1 MDIILDWVMITIS
14 TIIMYKVYKNII
26 YFKNSSIANYIIAI
40 IYVFCVLPII
50 LNYFIGIPSYSTVYW
65 YKPFIKA
72 MNNSLV
78 NVIYDIYILLIIV
91 ILYVLFATKKVK
103 VELKRENTLT
113 SLFKNNKIIA
123 LLLIVSPLIVILCT
137 GTLKNYTVYN
147 VSSARGF
154 SESSKIS
161 LVTPTLLLSTITFFS
176 VCFKDN
182 FNFKKVV
189 ISLIYFICIV
199 WISGKRFMIANIL
212 VLMIFYAVNSNL
224 KNKARKKMFKCIPI
238 LGVLLIVFSSFYLI
252 AIRPLSDT
260 SFESV
265 YEMLRVDFG
274 RDDVIKYVINE
285 EIINNR
291 NILEYRGETFVSLL
305 LFFIPRKIWPNKPY
319 PHYMYLTASILGLNI
334 SKLPAGTTP
343 SLLEMTICNFGIFG
357 FFLGGIIL
365 CVLTYLIDRCK
376 DIDRKAILLI
386 LSIVLLTQSMDSYI
400 VFIFLLILMRL
411 FMLLFKNKSIKFII
425 GGKVNASNE

>member
-1 MDIILDWVMITIS
+1 
-14 TIIMYKVYKNII
+14 
-26 YFKNSSIANYIIAI
+26 
-40 IYVFCVLPII
+40 
-50 LNYFIGIPSYSTVYW
+50 
-65 YKPFIKA
+65 
-72 MNNSLV
+72 
-78 NVIYDIYILLIIV
+78 
-91 ILYVLFATKKVK
+91 
-103 VELKRENTLT
+103 
-113 SLFKNNKIIA
+113 
-123 LLLIVSPLIVILCT
+123 
-137 GTLKNYTVYN
+137 
-147 VSSARGF
+147 
-154 SESSKIS
+154 
-161 LVTPTLLLSTITFFS
+161 
-176 VCFKDN
+176 
-182 FNFKKVV
+182 
-189 ISLIYFICIV
+189 
-199 WISGKRFMIANIL
+199 MIANIL